1 MTKKS
6 VFGLDE
12 NVASALCYAFA
23 FFSGIVILIME
34 KENKTVR
41 FHALQSTLWF
51 IALSIVSTVVGWIPF
66 IRGPLGT
73 IIGLLTFAS
82 WVFLM
87 YNAFVGKKF
96 KIPMIGDVVEAQIG
110 Q

>member
-12 NVASALCYAFA
+12 NVAGALCYALL

-51 IALSIVSTVVGWIPF
+51 IALSVVSTVAGWIPLL
-66 IRGPLGT
+66 RGPLGSLIWLVT
-73 IIGLLTFAS
+73 LVS
-82 WVFLM
+82 WAFLM
-87 YNAFVGKKF
+87 YSAFVGKKF

-110 Q
+110 K

>member
-12 NVASALCYAFA
+12 NVASALCYALA
-23 FFSGIVILIME
+23 FLSGIVILIME

-51 IALSIVSTVVGWIPF
+51 IALLVLSTVAGWIPF
-66 IRGPLGT
+66 LG
-73 IIGLLTFAS
+73 GLLSSILGLISFAS

-87 YNAFVGKKF
+87 YSAFVGKKF

-110 Q
+110 E